1 MTLDCYD
8 LKVRTHPG
16 EEFEITINISNLGN
30 IRDNITR
37 TLTGIP
43 STWEIYSAIEYTY
56 SQVGPYERKIEIIRI
71 YVPAEEEER
80 DVDIIVRIHSESEP
94 DQNDQENPVIYI
106 ESKQETNPDKTFD
119 WNDYEG
125 MFMFWILPIILVIII
140 IIVMGFVI
148 HRQRKEYKEDMKIIQ
163 DMQETESAHAYGQD
177 ATDIYAQPGEGTPTI
192 PGAIPSAAARSRP
205 KRTRRLHRPR
215 SPKPMK
221 PKTPQVGAGG
231 DDKIRWLDEKSAL
244 AVLPT
249 ITSKSEEQKEPEE
262 DITQIRCPK
271 CDKLVNID
279 EYKCPYC
286 GEIFE
291 DFGDEKPKDTT
302 SDDEYKV
309 HLPGDEELEEP
320 PEEEPSE
327 EEPEDDEL
335 EEVEVGDWE
344 DVLDDEEFEIETDED
359 DVAWEFEEE

>member
-1 MTLDCYD
+1 
-8 LKVRTHPG
+8 
-16 EEFEITINISNLGN
+16 
-30 IRDNITR
+30 
-37 TLTGIP
+37 
-43 STWEIYSAIEYTY
+43 
-56 SQVGPYERKIEIIRI
+56 
-71 YVPAEEEER
+71 
-80 DVDIIVRIHSESEP
+80 
-94 DQNDQENPVIYI
+94 
-106 ESKQETNPDKTFD
+106 
-119 WNDYEG
+119 
-125 MFMFWILPIILVIII
+125 
-140 IIVMGFVI
+140 
-148 HRQRKEYKEDMKIIQ
+148 
-163 DMQETESAHAYGQD
+163 
-177 ATDIYAQPGEGTPTI
+177 
-192 PGAIPSAAARSRP
+192 
-205 KRTRRLHRPR
+205 
-215 SPKPMK
+215 MK